1 MRPHQWRRWA
11 IREKTRESLSRYL
24 ESPAARLL
32 VRLKISPNAITVAG
46 LLVTAVAAYLV
57 SQDEL
62 LIGGLVF
69 LFASVMDMLDGAV
82 ARLKGAESVFGAALD
97 SLADRLGEAIVL
109 LGAAALFLNRDSDAG
124 VLLAFLAL
132 VSSFSV
138 SYLRARGEG
147 LGVAMKESGLFTRT
161 ERVLALTI
169 GLLTGW
175 LVAALSI
182 MIALSVVSS
191 AQRVYALWRGTRTG
205 KRANGQTGKDR

>member
-1 MRPHQWRRWA
+1 MRPHPWRRWA
-11 IREKTRESLSRYL
+11 IRERARESLSRYL
-24 ESPAARLL
+24 ETPAARLL
-32 VRLKISPNAITVAG
+32 VRLKITPNAITVAG
-46 LLVTAVAAYLV
+46 LLVTALAAYLV

-82 ARLKGAESVFGAALD
+82 ARLKGEESAFGAALD
-97 SLADRLGEAIVL
+97 SLADRLGEAVVL
-109 LGAAALFLNRDSDAG
+109 LGAAALFLHRDSDAG
-124 VLLAFLAL
+124 VMIAFLAM

-138 SYLRARGEG
+138 SYIRARGEG

-161 ERVLALTI
+161 ERVLVLTV

-175 LVAALSI
+175 LVPALSV

-191 AQRVYALWRGTRTG
+191 AQRVYALWRGTR
-205 KRANGQTGKDR
+205 ADRPTD

>member
-32 VRLKISPNAITVAG
+32 VRLKIPPNAITVAG
-46 LLVTAVAAYLV
+46 LPVTALAAYLV
-57 SQDEL
+57 SQDNL

-175 LVAALSI
+175 LVPALSVI
-182 MIALSVVSS
+182 IALSVVSL
-191 AQRVYALWRGTRTG
+191 AQRVYALWKAG
-205 KRANGQTGKDR
+205 KRANGQTGK

>member
-1 MRPHQWRRWA
+1 M
-11 IREKTRESLSRYL
+11 
-24 ESPAARLL
+24 
-32 VRLKISPNAITVAG
+32 
-46 LLVTAVAAYLV
+46 LVTVMAAYLV
-57 SQDEL
+57 SQDNL

-82 ARLKGAESVFGAALD
+82 ARLKGEASTFGAALD
-97 SLADRLGEAIVL
+97 SLADRLGEAVVL
-109 LGAAALFLNRDSDAG
+109 LGAAALFLSRDNDAG
-124 VLLAFLAL
+124 VMLAFLAL

-161 ERVLALTI
+161 ERVLVLTV

-175 LVAALSI
+175 LVPALSI

-191 AQRVYALWRGTRTG
+191 AQRVHALWSNTRRKEG
-205 KRANGQTGKDR
+205 

>member
-1 MRPHQWRRWA
+1 MRPHPWRRWA
-11 IREKTRESLSRYL
+11 IREKARESLSRYL
-24 ESPAARLL
+24 ETPAARLL
-32 VRLKISPNAITVAG
+32 VGLKISPNAVTVAG
-46 LLVTAVAAYLV
+46 LLVTALAAYLV
-57 SQDEL
+57 SQDNL

-109 LGAAALFLNRDSDAG
+109 LGAAALFLRRDSDAG
-124 VLLAFLAL
+124 VILAFLAL

-147 LGVAMKESGLFTRT
+147 LGVVMKGSGLFTRT
-161 ERVLALTI
+161 ERVLVLTI

-175 LVAALSI
+175 LVPALSI

-191 AQRVYALWRGTRTG
+191 AQRVHALWSNTRGKEG
-205 KRANGQTGKDR
+205 